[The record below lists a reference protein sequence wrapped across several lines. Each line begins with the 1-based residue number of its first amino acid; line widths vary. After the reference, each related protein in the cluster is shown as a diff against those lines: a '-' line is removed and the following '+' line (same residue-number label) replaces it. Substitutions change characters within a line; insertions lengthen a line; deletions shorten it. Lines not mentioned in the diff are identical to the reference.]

1 MAVTKGRLCGQNGC
15 QSVLP
20 KFETLAL
27 EKMLSGLPRF
37 ARDLGTSFLE
47 DTPIAVLLRQVL
59 GAIAQSV
66 TQRYNCN
73 LRG

>member
-15 QSVLP
+15 QSAFL
-20 KFETLAL
+20 
-27 EKMLSGLPRF
+27 
-37 ARDLGTSFLE
+37 LE

-66 TQRYNCN
+66 TQNYNCN
-73 LRG
+73 LRGLGWPAESR

>member
-15 QSVLP
+15 QSTFL
-20 KFETLAL
+20 
-27 EKMLSGLPRF
+27 
-37 ARDLGTSFLE
+37 LE